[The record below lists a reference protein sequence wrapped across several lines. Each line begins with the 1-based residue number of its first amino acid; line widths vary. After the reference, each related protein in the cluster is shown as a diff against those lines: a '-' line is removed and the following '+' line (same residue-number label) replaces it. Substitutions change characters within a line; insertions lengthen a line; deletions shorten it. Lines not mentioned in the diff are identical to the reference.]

1 MQTTLLTSR
10 AAEWESAT
18 FADKAEVC
26 ESSGALEAL
35 RPTPGRGSQDGRR
48 VREDELTLDKGED
61 KDELALDVDGGE
73 NEFTLDEIPGSNEAN
88 SCPRNL
94 CHFVGGRRQH

>member
-18 FADKAEVC
+18 FADKAEVG

-35 RPTPGRGSQDGRR
+35 RATPGRGSQDGRR
-48 VREDELTLDKGED
+48 VREDELTLDEDED
-61 KDELALDVDGGE
+61 KDEGEGE

-88 SCPRNL
+88 SCPSNL
-94 CHFVGGRRQH
+94 THFVGGRRQH

>member
-35 RPTPGRGSQDGRR
+35 RATPGRGSQDGRR
-48 VREDELTLDKGED
+48 VREDELTLDKDED
-61 KDELALDVDGGE
+61 KGELALDVDGVRMSSPW
-73 NEFTLDEIPGSNEAN
+73 TRSREATR
-88 SCPRNL
+88 PTPAPAT
-94 CHFVGGRRQH
+94 

>member
-18 FADKAEVC
+18 FADKAEVG

-35 RPTPGRGSQDGRR
+35 RAAPGRGSQDGRR
-48 VREDELTLDKGED
+48 VREDELTLDEDDGE
-61 KDELALDVDGGE
+61 GE
-73 NEFTLDEIPGSNEAN
+73 NELTLDEIPGSNEAN

>member
-18 FADKAEVC
+18 FADKAEVG

-35 RPTPGRGSQDGRR
+35 RATPGRGSQDGRR
-48 VREDELTLDKGED
+48 VREDELTLDEDED
-61 KDELALDVDGGE
+61 KGCDK
-73 NEFTLDEIPGSNEAN
+73 EIS
-88 SCPRNL
+88 R
-94 CHFVGGRRQH
+94 VGPDCCQRIWRVPAYP